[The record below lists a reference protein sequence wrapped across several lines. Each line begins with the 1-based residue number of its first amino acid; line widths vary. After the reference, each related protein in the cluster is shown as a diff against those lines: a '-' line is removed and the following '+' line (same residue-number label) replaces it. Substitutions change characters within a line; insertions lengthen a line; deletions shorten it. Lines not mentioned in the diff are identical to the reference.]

1 MGRKKKVPTTEKTI
15 SVRLDLYPDDHERL
29 RIAARNKQLS
39 LARYVRLVVLEA
51 IRKDIKETK

>member
-1 MGRKKKVPTTEKTI
+1 MGRKKKVETKEKTI

-29 RIAARNKQLS
+29 KIAAKTRRLS
-39 LARYVRLVVLEA
+39 LAAYVRLVVLEA